1 MSENA
6 LAVKGLTKKYPDF
19 ILDEVSFCVP
29 RGTIVGII
37 GENGAGK
44 STIIKAVLNL
54 IEKDSGNIEL
64 LGREELSIGKP
75 GIDKS
80 RIGKSRIDKSS
91 IDFFDRNRVGV
102 VFDGN
107 NFPDTLSPGK
117 LGKLLKT
124 VYAAWDENLY
134 SALLER
140 FSVPA
145 DKKIRKLSK
154 GMKMKLSIAAALS
167 HSPEFLILDEATS
180 GLDPIVRDD
189 ILDILL
195 EFVQKESHAVLMSS
209 HITSDLE
216 KIADYIVFLRDGRVV
231 FEKPKD
237 ELRYKYGII
246 KCGAAQFEA
255 IDKSEVIAW
264 RKLDYEWQVLIADRK
279 AAQAKYP
286 DAVIDPAT
294 IDDIMLL
301 FVKGE
306 VG

>member
-44 STIIKAVLNL
+44 STIIRAILNL

-64 LGREELSIGKP
+64 LGREDSSIGKS
-75 GIDKS
+75 D
-80 RIGKSRIDKSS
+80 IGKSSIDKSS
-91 IDFFDRNRVGV
+91 IDFLTRNHVGV

-117 LGKLLKT
+117 LGKLLKN
-124 VYAAWDENLY
+124 VYAEWDEKQY

-140 FSVPA
+140 FSLPA
-145 DKKIRKLSK
+145 GKKIRKLSK

-167 HSPEFLILDEATS
+167 HSPELLILDEATG

-195 EFVQKESHAVLMSS
+195 EYVQNENHSVLISS

-216 KIADYIVFLRDGRVV
+216 KIADYIVFLHEGKVV
-231 FEKPKD
+231 FSRPKD

-246 KCGAAQFEA
+246 KCGAAQFDA
-255 IDKSEVIAW
+255 IDKSEILAW
-264 RKLDYEWQVLIADRK
+264 RKQDYEWQVLVADRR
-279 AAQAKYP
+279 AAQEKYP
-286 DAVIDPAT
+286 AAVIDPAT

-306 VG
+306 VQ